1 MTSLKMIIA
10 ILKVDLYIHG
20 ASSLK
25 DKRTVIRGIK
35 DRIGDKF
42 NVSIAELDFQDKWQR
57 AQLGIAQVGSDFKY
71 VEKNMNTIF
80 KILDSNDF
88 AEVIEH
94 SLEFL

>member
-1 MTSLKMIIA
+1 MVIAVLKI
-10 ILKVDLYIHG
+10 DLFIHG

-35 DRIGDKF
+35 DRIGKKF

-57 AQLGIAQVGSDFKY
+57 AQIGIVQIGSDFNY
-71 VEKNMNTIF
+71 VEQNMNTIF

-94 SLEFL
+94 SLEFI

>member
-1 MTSLKMIIA
+1 MVIA
-10 ILKVDLYIHG
+10 VLKVDLYIHG

-35 DRIGDKF
+35 DRIGKKF

-57 AQLGIAQVGSDFKY
+57 AQIGIVQIGNDFNY

-88 AEVIEH
+88 AEMMEH

>member
-1 MTSLKMIIA
+1 MVVAVLT
-10 ILKVDLYIHG
+10 VDLYIHG

-35 DRIGDKF
+35 DRIGKKF

-57 AQLGIAQVGSDFKY
+57 AQLGIAQVGNDFNY
-71 VEKNMNTIF
+71 IEKNMNTIF
-80 KILDSNDF
+80 KILDSNGLT
-88 AEVIEH
+88 EVIEH